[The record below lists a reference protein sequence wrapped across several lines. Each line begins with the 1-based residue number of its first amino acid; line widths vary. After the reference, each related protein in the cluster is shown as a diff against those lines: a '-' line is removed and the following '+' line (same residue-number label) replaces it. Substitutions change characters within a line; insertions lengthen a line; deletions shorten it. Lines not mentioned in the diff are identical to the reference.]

1 MCILVLF
8 VGNIGKNKMICILQ
22 NKEFFTFCR
31 NPEKKDSTQFSI
43 YKPQKILYPK
53 IMEENSNYKNR
64 SVAIV
69 IRDGKIL
76 MERLCYKDAN
86 NGKEFFSVPGGGIEE
101 GETPEQTVLRELK
114 EECGLDGTIVKPLAV
129 IYSHG
134 RKEYSF
140 EVAVPEDQEAIT
152 GYDPEEAG
160 SDNPPLREVVWKSL
174 NEISEKDRAFLFS
187 YGLIQVQNFYQTII
201 NWGDEISYPG
211 NAQ

>member
-22 NKEFFTFCR
+22 NKEFYIFCR

-53 IMEENSNYKNR
+53 IMEEKPNYKNR

-86 NGKEFFSVPGGGIEE
+86 KGKEFFSVPGGGIDE
-101 GETPEQTVLRELK
+101 GETPEQAAIRELK
-114 EECGLDGTIVKPLAV
+114 EECGLDGTIVKLLAV

-140 EVAVPEDQEAIT
+140 EVAVPEDQQAIT

-187 YGLIQVQNFYQTII
+187 YGLIQV
-201 NWGDEISYPG
+201 
-211 NAQ
+211 

>member
-8 VGNIGKNKMICILQ
+8 VGNIGKNKMIGILQ
-22 NKEFFTFCR
+22 NKEFYIFCR
-31 NPEKKDSTQFSI
+31 NPEKEDATQSSI
-43 YKPQKILYPK
+43 YEPLKSLYTE
-53 IMEENSNYKNR
+53 IMEENPNYKNR

-101 GETPEQTVLRELK
+101 GETPEQAAIRELK

-140 EVAVPEDQEAIT
+140 EVSVPEDQQAIT

-174 NEISEKDRAFLFS
+174 NEISEKDRAFLWS
-187 YGLIQVQNFYQTII
+187 YGLIQVQDFYQTIVG
-201 NWGDEISYPG
+201 WGDEISYPG
-211 NAQ
+211 K

>member
-8 VGNIGKNKMICILQ
+8 VGNIGKNKMIGILQ
-22 NKEFFTFCR
+22 NKEFYIFCR
-31 NPEKKDSTQFSI
+31 NPEKKDTTQFSI
-43 YKPQKILYPK
+43 YEPLKILYSRTVEK
-53 IMEENSNYKNR
+53 NNNYKNR

-76 MERLCYKDAN
+76 MERLCYKNAN

-101 GETPEQTVLRELK
+101 GETPEQAALRELK

-140 EVAVPEDQEAIT
+140 EVAVPENQQAIT

-160 SDNPPLREVVWKSL
+160 SDNPPLREVVWKNL
-174 NEISEKDRAFLFS
+174 NEISEKDRAFLWS
-187 YGLIQVQNFYQTII
+187 YGLIQVKNFYQTIVC
-201 NWGDEISYPG
+201 WGNEISYPG
-211 NAQ
+211 Q